1 MKKLL
6 IIFSIMSIILSMSL
20 LYSSDKGMYYCEG
33 PHDSSSPCATCFSP
47 HLESIYDPSS
57 VITNIILIPTFL
69 GEIFFKPINIS
80 TINVVVTFD
89 RPPAL
94 LS

>member
-6 IIFSIMSIILSMSL
+6 IICSIMSIILSISL
-20 LYSSDKGMYYCEG
+20 LYSSDEGMYYCEE
-33 PHDSSSPCATCFSP
+33 PHDSSAQCATCFAP
-47 HLESIYDPSS
+47 HLEPIYDPSTHIAHI
-57 VITNIILIPTFL
+57 VLIPTFL
-69 GEIFFKPINIS
+69 GEIFFKPININ